1 MNLGIDFGAINC
13 KSSTGIVIPSK
24 TKKVESL
31 IGNEE
36 YIEINNKKYV
46 FGLGEYEVDKDVK
59 FKQTH
64 FLPLLFATIC
74 KSTTDI
80 NNNIMLGLP
89 LHHYKQYKKDLKEFI
104 QNNND
109 KEVTI
114 KLKGKDPVKRRIII
128 DNIDVFPEGLAIL
141 YSLNQDELN
150 KFNNR
155 DMLIVDIG
163 GSTTDVALLEGT
175 GLDREIVKTHSVSY
189 GMHNIYNEIKNYI
202 QDNTEDKNISLEKCE
217 RILEKTFIHSVN
229 GIDTNLDFIDDLL
242 VDGTVQILKDIKLKF
257 GKDFKSA
264 NMLVCG
270 GGAKHLYSFLK
281 IAQDNAIKVES
292 ITANAEGYKKVGD
305 IKWNV

>member
-1 MNLGIDFGAINC
+1 MNLGIDFGAVNC

-24 TKKVESL
+24 TKKIESL

-36 YIEINNKKYV
+36 YIEIDEKRYV
-46 FGLGEYEVDKDVK
+46 FGIGEYEVDKDVK
-59 FKQTH
+59 FQQSH

-80 NNNIMLGLP
+80 NNNVMLGLP
-89 LHHYKQYKKDLKEFI
+89 LQHYKDYKKDLKELM
-104 QNNND
+104 QNNSN

-114 KLKGKDPVKRRIII
+114 KLHGKEAVKRRIIL

-141 YSLNQDELN
+141 YSLNNEELS

-163 GSTTDVALLEGT
+163 GSTTDVALLEGN
-175 GLDREIVKTHSVSY
+175 GLNREVVKTHSVSY
-189 GMHNIYNEIKNYI
+189 GMHNIYNEIKSYI
-202 QDNTEDKNISLEKCE
+202 KDNTKDKNISLEKCE
-217 RILEKTFIHSVN
+217 RILDKTFIHSVD
-229 GIDTNLDFIDDLL
+229 GVDTDLKFLDDILL
-242 VDGTVQILKDIKLKF
+242 EGTSKILKDIKLEF
-257 GKDFKSA
+257 GNDFKSA

-270 GGAKHLYSFLK
+270 GGSKHLYKYLK
-281 IAQDNAIKVES
+281 AVQPNAIKVES